1 MTSDHLESPLL
12 IGHEINIP
20 FVGFGKRM
28 AFPVAFP
35 VSFLLTDLETYRQ
48 ARL

>member
-12 IGHEINIP
+12 LGHEVNAP
-20 FVGFGKRM
+20 FVGFAKTM

-35 VSFLLTDLETYRQ
+35 VSFLLTDLETSRQ